1 MIVCEDLC
9 FGYGQKKVF
18 DGFCH
23 QFRPGVSLIRGYS
36 GSGKSTLLK
45 LIAGYLSPQ
54 KGKILLPD
62 PWKSPNLD
70 YQRKALG
77 FVFQQLNLLP
87 LVSITANMSLVAS
100 LAGIPSKTANEKGK
114 GILANLGMSEYAN
127 RKPGQL
133 SGGQQQRAALASAMI
148 KDPIFF
154 LLDEPTSGLDDD
166 NTNAIKSIITQK
178 LSPQVYCIVASHDA
192 RLDEL
197 ADEIIDFDFHLSG

>member
-9 FGYGQKKVF
+9 FGYGQQNVF

-23 QFRPGVSLIRGYS
+23 HFRPGVSLIRGYS

-54 KGKILLPD
+54 KGQVILPE
-62 PWKSPNLD
+62 PWKAPNLD
-70 YQRKALG
+70 FQRKALG

-87 LVSITANMSLVAS
+87 LVSISSNMSLVAS
-100 LAGIPSKTANEKGK
+100 LAGFSSKIAKDRGK
-114 GILANLGMSEYAN
+114 EILTSLGMNEYAN

-133 SGGQQQRAALASAMI
+133 SGGQQQRAALARALI
-148 KDPIFF
+148 KDPVFF
-154 LLDEPTSGLDDD
+154 FLDEPTSGLDDE
-166 NTNAIKSIITQK
+166 NTNTIKSIITHK
-178 LSPQVYCIVASHDA
+178 LSPEVYCIVASHDA

-197 ADEIIDFDFHLSG
+197 ADEIIDFDLCLSG